1 MYPLTQTPSDTSGCN
16 PAQGTPTNHCNPA
29 YYPGG
34 STSGGGSALGA
45 GVVHVAVGTDAGGSI
60 RIPACF
66 NGVYGLKAT
75 HHRVRPGHKMT
86 TAVVSP
92 LAASVAD
99 LTIAYRL
106 MAQPPDD
113 PSSSSSSP
121 DGSGSGS
128 SGSIFARSEPPPPGS
143 KKVLGIYK
151 DWWADADP
159 RVRAACDKAVSWLRD
174 HRGYDVID
182 VSIPFVPQART
193 AHAVLCVSEMHE
205 SARRR
210 HPPDPL
216 SLVGPANKLL
226 LAVASRT
233 PASDYLKCNALREL
247 VMRHLAFLHRAHP
260 GLLLLAPTSP
270 MAGWPRHPGDAAHGF
285 SDADATV
292 RNMMY
297 VFLSNLAGT
306 PSLSAPAGYVEP
318 DRGEGRLPVG
328 LLAMGEWG
336 AEERLLA
343 WARDMEVY
351 LHEGLEGGRVRPRTW
366 FDVVAATEAEQ
377 KKQNAAGED
386 VKSQDGGTSE

>member
-1 MYPLTQTPSDTSGCN
+1 MVPL
-16 PAQGTPTNHCNPA
+16 
-29 YYPGG
+29 
-34 STSGGGSALGA
+34 
-45 GVVHVAVGTDAGGSI
+45 AVGTDAGGSI

-285 SDADATV
+285 SDADSTV

-366 FDVVAATEAEQ
+366 FDVVSATEAEQ